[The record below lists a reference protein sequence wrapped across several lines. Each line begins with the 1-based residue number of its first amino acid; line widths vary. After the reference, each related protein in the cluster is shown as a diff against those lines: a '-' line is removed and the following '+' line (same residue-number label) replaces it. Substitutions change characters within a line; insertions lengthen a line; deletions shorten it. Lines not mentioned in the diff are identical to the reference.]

1 MTDLPPYKNL
11 VPEIP
16 RLSAKKIRELCS
28 KVVFTFRGCFCFSVV
43 APLDLEVLDGAASG
57 ATFSSIQNANW
68 PLTISE
74 VWLKVNGLMVDVL
87 VEVGVVGNLE
97 TLPEL

>member
-1 MTDLPPYKNL
+1 MLP
-11 VPEIP
+11 
-16 RLSAKKIRELCS
+16 
-28 KVVFTFRGCFCFSVV
+28 GCFCFSVV

-57 ATFSSIQNANW
+57 AMLCFIQNANW

-74 VWLKVNGLMVDVL
+74 VWSKVDGLMVDVL
-87 VEVGVVGNLE
+87 VEVGAVGNLK

>member
-1 MTDLPPYKNL
+1 M
-11 VPEIP
+11 
-16 RLSAKKIRELCS
+16 
-28 KVVFTFRGCFCFSVV
+28 V

-57 ATFSSIQNANW
+57 STLSFIQNVNW

-74 VWLKVNGLMVDVL
+74 VWLKVDGLMVDVL
-87 VEVGVVGNLE
+87 VEVGAVGYLK